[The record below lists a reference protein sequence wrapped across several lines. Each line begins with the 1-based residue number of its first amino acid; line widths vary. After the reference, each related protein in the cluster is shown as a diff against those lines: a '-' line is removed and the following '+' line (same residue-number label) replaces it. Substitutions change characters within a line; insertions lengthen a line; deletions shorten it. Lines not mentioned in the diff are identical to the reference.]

1 MTLEEI
7 KKQLQE
13 ILDKLN
19 SEEDLTEEEITE
31 LEAKAEELEE
41 EKKSLIS
48 KAEKRSATL
57 EKVKKGI
64 IGTEVEKVDERK
76 GESKMDPKEYRNAY
90 FKTLLGKE
98 LTDAEKRAFTV
109 ENAEGAIPEDTAEE
123 IIKKITKL
131 APVLD
136 EITLL
141 HAKGSIKFAVE
152 GVKTDGVIHKENNTI
167 TPDADTLVTVSLAG
181 YEVTKL
187 IQVSKSVESM
197 SIAAFEAWLID
208 MIAEMLAAKLE
219 DLVFNGTGT
228 GEAKGILAETFA
240 AGTNMIEVGTSANL
254 SANNVREL
262 IALLPAGYDANAK
275 FAMNKKT
282 LFNQFMGLQ
291 DNAKHDLVKVEG
303 DKYFIYGYPVLVTS
317 KIADNVAV
325 LGDFK
330 KYVGNLSEDVNVTKD
345 FDVRTNSNLYLGSC
359 VFDGKV
365 ALTEAFVK
373 LGKASA

>member
-76 GESKMDPKEYRNAY
+76 GESKMDPKEYRSAY

-181 YEVTKL
+181 FEVTKL

-197 SIAAFEAWLID
+197 SIAAFETWLID

-228 GEAKGILAETFA
+228 GEAKGILAGTFA
-240 AGTNMIEVGTSANL
+240 AGTNMIEVGASANL

-291 DNAKHDLVKVEG
+291 DSAKHDLVKVEG
-303 DKYFIYGYPVLVTS
+303 NKYFIYGYPVLVTS